1 MWAPKLPEVLED
13 KTTPPSCAQPHLF
26 QTEGGGNSAPTP
38 PAVSERRGSEYF
50 LLALLELEHDK
61 HGACQQFGLSVL
73 PGAARHTHFK
83 QCALLPALRMS
94 GCARGWLCHHK
105 VFQVLLVGLQG
116 GSG

>member
-1 MWAPKLPEVLED
+1 MWARKLPEVLED
-13 KTTPPSCAQPHLF
+13 QTTHPSYTQPHLF
-26 QTEGGGNSAPTP
+26 QTEGSRNSAPTP
-38 PAVSERRGSEYF
+38 LAVSERRGSEHF

-61 HGACQQFGLSVL
+61 YGACKQFGLSVL

-83 QCALLPALRMS
+83 QCALVPALRMS
-94 GCARGWLCHHK
+94 GRARGWLCHHK